1 MIWTSRRRSHTVR
14 CDLGDWGIKMDLKET
29 FDFLLQPRRTSYEI
43 WRKSLKRQELES
55 CLLPTA
61 ITYDKDQVQTS
72 PDDQVSRIMAEVAD
86 LDRQIQELRQNQAS
100 QILEVSEMIE
110 QLDDPREVTILSA
123 YFVGRISVR
132 EIAERLNY
140 SIQHIYD
147 LRSRGVDKIR
157 KIRNGSV
164 I

>member
-1 MIWTSRRRSHTVR
+1 
-14 CDLGDWGIKMDLKET
+14 MDLKET
-29 FDFLLQPRRTSYEI
+29 YDFLLQPRRTSYEI

-55 CLLPTA
+55 CLLPSA

-72 PDDQVSRIMAEVAD
+72 PDDQVSRIMAEVDD
-86 LDRQIQELRQNQAS
+86 LDRQIKELQQNRAS
-100 QILEVSEMIE
+100 QILEVSRLIE
-110 QLDDPREVTILSA
+110 QLNDPREVTILSA
-123 YFVGRISVR
+123 YFVGRTSMK
-132 EIAERLNY
+132 EIAGKLNY

-147 LRSRGVDKIR
+147 LRRRGVEKIR

>member
-1 MIWTSRRRSHTVR
+1 MGNEERV
-14 CDLGDWGIKMDLKET
+14 DLRET
-29 FDFLLQPRRTSYEI
+29 YDFLLSPRRIADEI
-43 WRKSLKRQELES
+43 WRKDIRRKELRA
-55 CLLPTA
+55 CLLPAA

-86 LDRQIQELRQNQAS
+86 LDRQIQELQQNRAS

-140 SIQHIYD
+140 SIKHIYD
-147 LRSRGVDKIR
+147 LRRRGVDKIR

-164 I
+164 L